1 MGSQRNLDC
10 FKAYDI
16 RGPVPD
22 ELNEDIA
29 YGIGR
34 AFVGLTD
41 AQRLCRARHAI
52 VGAQAF
58 QAL

>member
-1 MGSQRNLDC
+1 MDSQPNLDC

-22 ELNEDIA
+22 ALNEDIA

-41 AQRLCRARHAI
+41 ARRVCVGRDMRLSGPSAVR
-52 VGAQAF
+52 
-58 QAL
+58 